1 MVNGRVM
8 SHVKGAWAGWWVWL
22 PVEVAVEAE
31 RERKEWE
38 VGVEWQGEAARRQA
52 AAAKAVVLVR
62 RFRPRACWSIHR
74 GLCLCVWVWGAV

>member
-1 MVNGRVM
+1 
-8 SHVKGAWAGWWVWL
+8 
-22 PVEVAVEAE
+22 
-31 RERKEWE
+31 
-38 VGVEWQGEAARRQA
+38 VEWQDEAARRQA